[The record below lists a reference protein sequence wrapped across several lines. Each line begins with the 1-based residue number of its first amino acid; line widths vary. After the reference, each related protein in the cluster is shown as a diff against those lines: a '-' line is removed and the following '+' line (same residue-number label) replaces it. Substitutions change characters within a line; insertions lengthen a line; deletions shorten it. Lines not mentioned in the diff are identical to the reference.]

1 MSVFENNIFV
11 NLKSTK
17 FEFKI
22 ALKGLIAF
30 RAHTQLMT
38 DNDLQFRT
46 KAWECNKQIKISHLK

>member
-46 KAWECNKQIKISHLK
+46 KA